1 MKKTK
6 KELERTI
13 EILERQKFLDVYS
26 EFTKWLY
33 SLGFR
38 QGHYWKESAT
48 PNDYHYSHYN
58 KHIDALY
65 SVEHYV
71 HDVLGLSIRFL
82 RDRYEHKF
90 MFIGDIGLYSETYTI
105 EETKE
110 LILNDVRRLRDE
122 QLSKLGALASF

>member
-48 PNDYHYSHYN
+48 PNDCHYSHYD
-58 KHIDALY
+58 KHINALY

-71 HDVLGLSIRFL
+71 HDVLKLSIRFL
-82 RDRYEHKF
+82 RDRHEHKF
-90 MFIGDIGLYSETYTI
+90 MFVGDMGSYSEIYKI
-105 EETKE
+105 EQTKE
-110 LILNDVRRLRDE
+110 LILIEVRKLRDE
-122 QLSKLGALASF
+122 QLSKLSA